1 MTPHPLAHG
10 FYTVPEAA
18 RLIAVGN
25 PQRIRGWLKG
35 YPNRSTGPLL
45 IRDFEPIGR
54 KEELSF
60 LDLMEVRFVEH
71 FREAGVK
78 ARTLRRA
85 AERLRK
91 EFELPHP
98 FANERVVLIADQSDV
113 LVEQVFKAS
122 AEEQEDKRFLSL
134 LTNNYVMY
142 EAIKQSLIPGL
153 RFDPNSRLV
162 RSWKPRP
169 SEFPTITVDPH
180 IAYGQPAVP
189 EGIPTGTLYDAWV
202 AEKEDFDSVA
212 YWFEIPTPSVR
223 QAVEFERALATRH

>member
-1 MTPHPLAHG
+1 MGTFERLAADPLAHG
-10 FYTVPEAA
+10 FYTVSEAA

-25 PQRIRGWLKG
+25 AQRIRGWLKG
-35 YPNRSTGPLL
+35 YPRRNAGPLL

-98 FANERVVLIADQSDV
+98 FANERVILIADQSDV
-113 LVEQVFKAS
+113 LVERVFKAS
-122 AEEQEDKRFLSL
+122 AEEQEDRRFLSF

-153 RFDPNSRLV
+153 RFDPASRLV

-169 SEFPTITVDPH
+169 DKFPKIIVDPN

-189 EGIPTGTLYDAWV
+189 EGIPTGALYDAWV
-202 AEKEDFDSVA
+202 AEGEDFELGSLLV
-212 YWFEIPTPSVR
+212 
-223 QAVEFERALATRH
+223 